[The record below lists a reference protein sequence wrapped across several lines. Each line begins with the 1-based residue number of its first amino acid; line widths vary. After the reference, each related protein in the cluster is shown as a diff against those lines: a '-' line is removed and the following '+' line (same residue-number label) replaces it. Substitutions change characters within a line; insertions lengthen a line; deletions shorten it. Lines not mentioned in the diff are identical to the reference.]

1 MPNLKSGDRLNKE
14 LGLFDVFSVSTGAMF
29 SSGFFL
35 LPGLAAAK
43 AGPSVFLAYLFAG
56 IFILPALFSTAELS
70 TALPRAGGAYFFLDR
85 SLGPMIGTIGGLG
98 TFLALSLK
106 TSFALIGIGAYASFF
121 VELPIK
127 WVAIALTVVF
137 MVINIVGAKET
148 TRLQRIL
155 VTVLIG
161 VLTLFVVQGLMYI
174 GTDMTMGQTRDQM
187 TPFLPYGVSGLMTT
201 IGFVFVSYAGLTKVA
216 SIAEEVKNPDRN
228 IPLGMILSLVVAT
241 FVYVV
246 GVFIMVAVLDSVELQ
261 SDLTPVATAAES
273 FFHWLPGEW
282 GLLLIVLAAFAAFA
296 STGNAGL
303 MSASRY
309 PLAMA
314 RDRLMPGWFA
324 TLGRFKTPIWSI
336 LVSGGVMILFIVA
349 LNAEGIAKLASAF
362 QLLIFIMIN
371 FAVIVMRESRIESY
385 DPGYKSPL
393 YPWMQVFG
401 IVSSFVLII
410 YIGWMSILF
419 TAGIIILCL
428 LWFSYY
434 VKGNV
439 ERDGAIYHWFRRL
452 GEHQFDGLDKEF
464 RSIMKE
470 KGLRGEDPFE
480 EIVVRSFV
488 VDIKEQ
494 VTFDEVVTRA
504 SQLLAQRLPK
514 SADEIAGRFMDSTR
528 TGAITV
534 TRGVA
539 LPHFRTELVNQGEM
553 VLVRSS
559 KDILVPSDDPL
570 TGSIEPDKGVRTM
583 LFLVS
588 PEQDPAQHL
597 RMLAQIASRVDESRF
612 ADTWRDARDE
622 QELRDVLLRNE
633 RSLTL
638 TVRTDGP
645 TSSLAGVALKDLVL
659 PGDTL
664 VALIRRDGEVIVPHG
679 RTILEPSDRLT
690 IIGTPKHIDALRATY
705 LK

>member
-1 MPNLKSGDRLNKE
+1 
-14 LGLFDVFSVSTGAMF
+14 
-29 SSGFFL
+29 
-35 LPGLAAAK
+35 
-43 AGPSVFLAYLFAG
+43 
-56 IFILPALFSTAELS
+56 
-70 TALPRAGGAYFFLDR
+70 
-85 SLGPMIGTIGGLG
+85 
-98 TFLALSLK
+98 
-106 TSFALIGIGAYASFF
+106 
-121 VELPIK
+121 
-127 WVAIALTVVF
+127 VAIALTVVF

>member
-1 MPNLKSGDRLNKE
+1 MPNLKSGDRLSKE

-137 MVINIVGAKET
+137 MVINVVGAKET

-155 VTVLIG
+155 VTVLIV
-161 VLTLFVVQGLMYI
+161 VLTLFVVQGLMFI
-174 GTDMTMGQTRDQM
+174 GTDMTMEQTRDQM
-187 TPFLPYGVSGLMTT
+187 TPFMPFGVSGLMTT

-261 SDLTPVATAAES
+261 SDLTPVATAAAS
-273 FFHWLPGEW
+273 FFDWLPGRW

-314 RDRLMPGWFA
+314 RDRLMPAWFA

-371 FAVIVMRESRIESY
+371 FAVIVMRESRIPSY
-385 DPGYKSPL
+385 DPGYKSPF

-401 IVSSFVLII
+401 ILSSFVLII
-410 YIGWMSILF
+410 YIGWMSIFF
-419 TAGIIILCL
+419 TAGIVVLCL
-428 LWFSYY
+428 LWFNYY

-452 GEHQFDGLDKEF
+452 GEHQFDGLDTEF
-464 RSIMKE
+464 RNIMKE

-488 VDIKEQ
+488 VDVKEQ
-494 VTFDEVVTRA
+494 MTFDEVVTRA
-504 SQLLAQRLPK
+504 SRLLAQRLPK
-514 SADEIAGRFMDSTR
+514 SADEIASRFMDSTK

-559 KDILVPSDDPL
+559 QDILVPSDDPL
-570 TGSIEPDKGVRTM
+570 TGSIEPEKGVRTM
-583 LFLVS
+583 FFLVS

-597 RMLAQIASRVDESRF
+597 RMLAQIAGRVDEPRF
-612 ADTWRDARDE
+612 ADTWREARDE

-638 TVRTDGP
+638 TVRQDGP
-645 TSSLAGVALKDLVL
+645 TARLAGVALKDLVL

-664 VALIRRDGEVIVPHG
+664 IALIRRDGEVIVPHG
-679 RTILEPSDRLT
+679 RTVLEPSDRLT
-690 IIGTPKHIDALRATY
+690 IIGTPKHIDALREAY
-705 LK
+705 QK